1 MTDDDRAAVEALVA
15 RLEAAWNAADATAF
29 AAEFTADTDF
39 VNVRG
44 DHHSGRDAVAAGH
57 AAIWSSIYAGST
69 LRYSLTQLRELVPS
83 VLLAHLDAQLHV
95 PAGPLAGDISAI
107 PSLVLVQDGGAWR
120 IAAFH
125 NTALATR

>member
-1 MTDDDRAAVEALVA
+1 MTNDDRAAIEALVA
-15 RLEAAWNAADATAF
+15 RLEAAWNTADATAF
-29 AAEFTADTDF
+29 AAEFTADADF

-44 DHHSGRDAVAAGH
+44 AHDSGRDAIAHGH
-57 AAIWSSIYAGST
+57 AGIWGSIYAGST
-69 LRYSLTQLRELVPS
+69 LRYSVSQLRELAPG
-83 VLLAHLDAQLHV
+83 VLLAHLDARLHV
-95 PAGPLAGDISAI
+95 PTGPLAGDISAI